1 MQNSL
6 KQIDQQLITSNFCS
20 NHWYNDNNLEKTRQF
35 FSVEAVTFP
44 IYKIM
49 TVESIIILGFL
60 FFFSKRWYFSM
71 QNSLKQIDQQLITS
85 NFCSNHWYN
94 DNIYLMFWKPGPN
107 SPRTPNVF

>member
-60 FFFSKRWYFSM
+60 FFSVKGDIFPCK
-71 QNSLKQIDQQLITS
+71 TA
-85 NFCSNHWYN
+85 
-94 DNIYLMFWKPGPN
+94 
-107 SPRTPNVF
+107 

>member
-20 NHWYNDNNLEKTRQF
+20 NHWYNDNYLEKTHQF

-49 TVESIIILGFL
+49 TVELSIIILGFL
-60 FFFSKRWYFSM
+60 FF
-71 QNSLKQIDQQLITS
+71 Q
-85 NFCSNHWYN
+85 
-94 DNIYLMFWKPGPN
+94 
-107 SPRTPNVF
+107 